1 MAHYEKHERQNQC
14 FAFVALLIHLKW
26 NHKRQLSHFLMGK
39 GVWLQICKEGRSIV
53 LKYYILIN
61 ANLCSDDNPKT
72 RAKDPRSY
80 SLNQEQQ
87 MLHGGL
93 RPP

>member
-1 MAHYEKHERQNQC
+1 M
-14 FAFVALLIHLKW
+14 
-26 NHKRQLSHFLMGK
+26 
-39 GVWLQICKEGRSIV
+39 
-53 LKYYILIN
+53 YYILIN

-87 MLHGGL
+87 MLHGDL
-93 RPP
+93 WR